1 MQCKRSRTYPRTQGS
16 ETVKASRSR
25 IVTSLAGA
33 AALALV
39 VTGCSSA
46 ADSGDAGG
54 DEKITLTITTF
65 GTMGVETAYAQYMK
79 DHPNITIEAT
89 NLEGGGA
96 ARDDAYAK
104 IAANTGLS
112 DIVAIEEGWLGTI
125 AEVSDAFVDLRDYG
139 IEDVKDRWLDWKYE
153 QGTTPDGQVIGA

>member
-1 MQCKRSRTYPRTQGS
+1 SAPTNTHASAPTSTHAHK
-16 ETVKASRSR
+16 EVKTVNASRSR

-46 ADSGDAGG
+46 DSGDAG
-54 DEKITLTITTF
+54 DNEKITLTITTF
-65 GTMGVETAYAQYMK
+65 GTMGVETAYEQYMK

-125 AEVSDAFVDLRDYG
+125 AEVSDAFVDLRD
-139 IEDVKDRWLDWKYE
+139 
-153 QGTTPDGQVIGA
+153 